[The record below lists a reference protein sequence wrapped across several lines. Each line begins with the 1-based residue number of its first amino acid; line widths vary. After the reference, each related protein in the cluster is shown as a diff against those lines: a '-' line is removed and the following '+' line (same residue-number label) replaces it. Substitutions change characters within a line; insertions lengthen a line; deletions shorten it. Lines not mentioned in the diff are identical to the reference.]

1 MNGIMITASKEY
13 RKYMEVKFQVF
24 SEKRQHIIDNLHAY
38 KEQLDKAKKELIE
51 FVIKRVDILSLKQD
65 ILGEYENNN
74 AFFKRLK
81 TCQSITLKHRF
92 SVFNA
97 LNSKAKL
104 NAKEQGILQSFGSLY
119 FIENAFN
126 LTTKE
131 EKDFIVFLNK
141 ACHRF
146 VRDCQNLE
154 KIIGDKNILINM
166 VVWNDKNS
174 MYYKDLLGSKTFIF
188 TPIINTIEQ
197 RFLSKKLFKQD
208 LILSINEQQV

>member
-1 MNGIMITASKEY
+1 
-13 RKYMEVKFQVF
+13 MEAKFQAF
-24 SEKRQHIIDNLHAY
+24 SEKRQHIISNLHAY

-65 ILGEYENNN
+65 ILGEYKNNN

-104 NAKEQGILQSFGSLY
+104 NAKEQGILQSFGSLHL
-119 FIENAFN
+119 IENAFN
-126 LTTKE
+126 LTKE

-146 VRDCQNLE
+146 VRDCQNLFE
-154 KIIGDKNILINM
+154 VFKKEYVFISMVAMDMLKYSYDKERI
-166 VVWNDKNS
+166 
-174 MYYKDLLGSKTFIF
+174 YYSDLLGLKSFYFHTHNQHYRTTLFIQKAF
-188 TPIINTIEQ
+188 
-197 RFLSKKLFKQD
+197 
-208 LILSINEQQV
+208 